1 MPKLHFDTLLAVK
14 EMLLKDILEKIQE
27 ELNGRKQVQEEV
39 NKDMRKATRLSK
51 QAIQVT
57 HQERFTDAKAMLKEA
72 KSLFAKLCDTA
83 KNYPDLFYSGS
94 VGAAFEEHAE
104 AHILLT
110 LIQENNFVTP
120 DEIGVPVTPYV
131 LALGDVVG
139 ELRRRTLDLIRKG
152 DIEAAEKS
160 LEWMEH
166 IYSELTALDDA
177 YIIVNGLRR
186 KGDVARRLIE
196 ITRGDLTSEIRRSA
210 LERSIVKLEKT
221 IDKERQG

>member
-1 MPKLHFDTLLAVK
+1 MPKLQFLAFLAVK
-14 EMLLKDILEKIQE
+14 EMSLKDILEKIQE
-27 ELNGRKQVQEEV
+27 ELNEREKVREEV

-57 HQERFTDAKAMLKEA
+57 HQERFGDAKAMLKEA
-72 KSLFAKLCDTA
+72 KNLFAKLCDTA

-104 AHILLT
+104 AHVLLI
-110 LIQENNFVTP
+110 LIQEERFVSP
-120 DEIGVPVTPYV
+120 EEIGVPVTPYV

-139 ELRRRTLDLIRKG
+139 ELRRRVLNLIRKG
-152 DIEAAEKS
+152 DVKAAEKY

-166 IYSELTALDDA
+166 IYSELMALDDA
-177 YIIVNGLRR
+177 YIIINGLRR

-196 ITRGDLTSEIRRSA
+196 ITRGDITSEVRRTA
-210 LERSIVKLEKT
+210 LELSISKLEKT